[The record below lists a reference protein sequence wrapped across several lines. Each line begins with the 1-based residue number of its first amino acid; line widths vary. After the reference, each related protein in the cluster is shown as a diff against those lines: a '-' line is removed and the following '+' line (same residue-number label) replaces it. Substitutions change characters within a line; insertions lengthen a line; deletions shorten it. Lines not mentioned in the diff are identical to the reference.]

1 MRWPWVSRVAYDEL
15 SLFYTRQID
24 TWRAMHAEAHRHGE
38 AMLAQE
44 RASHNA
50 LLEKFLALRLA
61 GGDTA
66 QPALPAARARTEPD
80 PVTQAIIAKAGHS
93 LILRKHYAEYVRDER
108 AKGTDELDIAQ
119 AIRDGHSDD
128 EEMVFG

>member
-38 AMLAQE
+38 AMVAQE
-44 RASHNA
+44 RASHNV

-61 GGDTA
+61 GGDVAT
-66 QPALPAARARTEPD
+66 PAVTVTRAAATPD
-80 PVTQAIIAKAGHS
+80 PVTQAIIAKAKHS
-93 LILRKHYAEYVRDER
+93 LVLRKHYAEYVRDER

-119 AIRDGHSDD
+119 AILEGHSDD